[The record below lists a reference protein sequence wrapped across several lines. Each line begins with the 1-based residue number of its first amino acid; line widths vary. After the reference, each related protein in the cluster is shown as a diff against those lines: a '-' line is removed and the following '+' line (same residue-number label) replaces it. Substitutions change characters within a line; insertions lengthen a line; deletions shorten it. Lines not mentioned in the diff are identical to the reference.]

1 MKKFYCFVGKCF
13 LGVMKFYD
21 NGEITMDYEP
31 DEKLDDY
38 GKKFKFWTPM
48 NNTEDI
54 MRFIGERVPDRR
66 RPNIDVWLSMS
77 GCNRFS
83 SDVEIFQSCHGVSIN
98 DIFFIDTEK
107 RLDFFYECIEPMF
120 YR

>member
-1 MKKFYCFVGKCF
+1 
-13 LGVMKFYD
+13 MKFYD

-38 GKKFKFWTPM
+38 GRRFKFWTPM
-48 NNTEDI
+48 NTTEDI

-66 RPNIDVWLSMS
+66 RPGLDIWLSQC
-77 GCNRFS
+77 GCSRF
-83 SDVEIFQSCHGVSIN
+83 DTDIEIFQKGHGVSIN

-107 RLDFFYECIEPMF
+107 RLDFFYEYIEPI
-120 YR
+120 YYK